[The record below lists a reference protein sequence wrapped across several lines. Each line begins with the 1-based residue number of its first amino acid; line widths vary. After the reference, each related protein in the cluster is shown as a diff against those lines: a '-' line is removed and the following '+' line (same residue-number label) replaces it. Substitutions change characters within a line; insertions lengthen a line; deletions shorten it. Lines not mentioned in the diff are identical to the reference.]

1 MLVVYRLSRSKLE
14 NNGSVSG
21 YYLYLFDAGMNSGL
35 TQVNQDVYH
44 AAAKQGVLVVGG
56 SARTVG
62 AAGGYLLGG
71 GHSPFA
77 HYYGLAADSQWF
89 IGICMSTLHD

>member
-1 MLVVYRLSRSKLE
+1 MRIKLTE
-14 NNGSVSG
+14 V
-21 YYLYLFDAGMNSGL
+21 DI
-35 TQVNQDVYH
+35 DVYH

-77 HYYGLAADSQWF
+77 HYYGLAADSQ
-89 IGICMSTLHD
+89 

>member
-1 MLVVYRLSRSKLE
+1 MELDK
-14 NNGSVSG
+14 
-21 YYLYLFDAGMNSGL
+21 
-35 TQVNQDVYH
+35 DVYH

-71 GHSPFA
+71 GHSPFS
-77 HYYGLAADSQWF
+77 HYYGLAADS
-89 IGICMSTLHD
+89 

>member
-1 MLVVYRLSRSKLE
+1 MPAVTLQAGEQWFGVCLLD
-14 NNGSVSG
+14 
-21 YYLYLFDAGMNSGL
+21 LYSIFQTNFQL
-35 TQVNQDVYH
+35 TSLDTDVYQ
-44 AAAKQGVLVVGG
+44 AAAKKEVLVVGG

-77 HYYGLAADSQWF
+77 HDYGLAADSE
-89 IGICMSTLHD
+89 